1 MKEKLIELLN
11 LDAKATE
18 AEIVSAVGSLIAEPK
33 AVKIDPRIRE
43 KMAAG
48 LTFQQAAEIVASQE
62 AADKQAK
69 AEAKAAK

>member
-18 AEIVSAVGSLIAEPK
+18 ADIVSAVGALVAQPK

-48 LTFQQAAEIVASQE
+48 LSFQQATEVVASQ
-62 AADKQAK
+62 AK
-69 AEAKAAK
+69 ADAATKDK